1 MGAAHGQMGH
11 MEKLFTDQ
19 RQLVMARYPSL
30 AADHLAQSAN
40 AERTGYLYKQ
50 GSAIA
55 HSLALV
61 VGDTPTSPDR
71 LVVRR
76 GQVDSIADGGKSVG
90 LFWSTISSSTTL
102 LLPYVM
108 PSVSVCGGKE
118 TRQTSKRVRA
128 RVLTNAVAA
137 LCGRCRARR
146 QRASSD

>member
-1 MGAAHGQMGH
+1 

-71 LVVRR
+71 LVVCGVGRWTRSPTVAKALVCSGRR
-76 GQVDSIADGGKSVG
+76 
-90 LFWSTISSSTTL
+90 FPL
-102 LLPYVM
+102 LLLFFFR
-108 PSVSVCGGKE
+108 
-118 TRQTSKRVRA
+118 T
-128 RVLTNAVAA
+128 
-137 LCGRCRARR
+137 
-146 QRASSD
+146 